1 MNLSNKLQELE
12 LVKERHIVQIRTLLN
27 KERSLAKALGEETLG
42 VDETKIPSTAAV
54 RRVEERVEE
63 LGLIFE
69 EREEAM
75 FAIKEEVIHLLD
87 VLDLDLNATSVE
99 EMFIV
104 NQEQFESLQPQDM
117 ESARQTLGNL
127 RRKVEAKKQ
136 EVATLLDKLRV
147 LYDCLEVP
155 QEERSSLCI
164 KEASSLEELCKV
176 DKVSAIREEVA
187 KWQAVKKENMAT
199 ILGRSKAEIEAIWR
213 YRMVGARTQQE
224 FWRDAMEDP
233 EEELKRIEMEV
244 IKVQEDLDK
253 HEETLQKWHTFLE
266 RCRLAHNLSLRQQD
280 PARLKN
286 RGNALM
292 QEEKD
297 RKKVNMLPSLK
308 EDLLARVQKW
318 GDILVNDQKL
328 SEAIAKEYSVLE
340 QIYENTQSTS
350 TTKPTSRSS
359 RTLSKTATSG
369 PSTNRPM
376 TRANSSLGLSTIG
389 RVAGFKA
396 PASSSISRGYPT
408 RNRTKD
414 DVGETPRRRPPPTN
428 HLVPTPAVF
437 VQEASMIVP
446 EASVLLSES
455 SFTESVPLS
464 STFQDPAAK
473 FTEVWAER
481 ARVERI
487 ADQVQADKA
496 RLEKSTASLRRA
508 QEVAALPSTRLP
520 RPDVPTRKHRRSN
533 SFSDLRTF
541 QQKTVGGTMPI
552 VVEEQS
558 GSRL

>member
-1 MNLSNKLQELE
+1 MVCIYYFQ
-12 LVKERHIVQIRTLLN
+12 
-27 KERSLAKALGEETLG
+27 
-42 VDETKIPSTAAV
+42 
-54 RRVEERVEE
+54 VE
-63 LGLIFE
+63 
-69 EREEAM
+69 
-75 FAIKEEVIHLLD
+75 
-87 VLDLDLNATSVE
+87 
-99 EMFIV
+99 
-104 NQEQFESLQPQDM
+104 
-117 ESARQTLGNL
+117 
-127 RRKVEAKKQ
+127 
-136 EVATLLDKLRV
+136 TLLDKLRV
-147 LYDCLEVP
+147 LYNCLVVP

-164 KEASSLEELCKV
+164 KEALSLEELCKV
-176 DKVSAIREEVA
+176 DKVAAIREEVA
-187 KWQAVKKENMAT
+187 KWQAVKKENMAK
-199 ILGRSKAEIEAIWR
+199 ILGRAKAEIEAIWR
-213 YRMVGARTQQE
+213 YRMVGARTQQA
-224 FWRDAMEDP
+224 FWRDSMEDP

-244 IKVQEDLDK
+244 VKVQEDLNK

-266 RCRLAHNLSLRQQD
+266 RCRLAHDLSLRQQD

-396 PASSSISRGYPT
+396 PASSSISRGHAT

-414 DVGETPRRRPPPTN
+414 DVGETPRRRPQPPTN

-487 ADQVQADKA
+487 ADQV
-496 RLEKSTASLRRA
+496 STASMQLSRDKLIH
-508 QEVAALPSTRLP
+508 VTALFSTGLL
-520 RPDVPTRKHRRSN
+520 K
-533 SFSDLRTF
+533 DLR
-541 QQKTVGGTMPI
+541 
-552 VVEEQS
+552 
-558 GSRL
+558 